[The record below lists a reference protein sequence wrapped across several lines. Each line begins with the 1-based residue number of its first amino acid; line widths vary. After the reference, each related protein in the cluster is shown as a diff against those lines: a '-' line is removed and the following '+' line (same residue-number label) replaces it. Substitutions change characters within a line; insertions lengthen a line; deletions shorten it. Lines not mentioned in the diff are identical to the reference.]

1 MEKKEITEEK
11 VKTRLE
17 EIQEENEKIKKD
29 RDKKYFEE
37 QKDIEEKTKENE
49 KMRKKLKDEEEKI
62 QLSFLNKVG
71 TDIAHSK
78 KLIGFI
84 KRYVLIGIV
93 TGVPGI
99 ALTYLWDK
107 WQENKMVK
115 DLYKKNIQAVV
126 NPNNRELAKEY
137 EILRR
142 KFYKAYDIDK
152 IEKLLMASDEIEKLK
167 NDNKSIQK
175 LTEEIRKARETYTK
189 NLDNYIENQI
199 IAEQKEELEETAV
212 VEEDTEEELE
222 LTEEKISMK

>member
-1 MEKKEITEEK
+1 MKEKEITDEK
-11 VKTRLE
+11 VKNRLE
-17 EIQEENEKIKKD
+17 EIQEENEKIKKE
-29 RDKKYFEE
+29 KEQKYFEE
-37 QKDIEEKTKENE
+37 QKNIEDKTKENE
-49 KMRKKLKDEEEKI
+49 KLRKKLKEEEEKI
-62 QLSFLNKVG
+62 QTSFSNKVG

-84 KRYVLIGIV
+84 KRYVLIGMV

-115 DLYKKNIQAVV
+115 DLYEKNIQSVT

-152 IEKLLMASDEIEKLK
+152 IEKLLMASEEIEKLK
-167 NDNKSIQK
+167 NDKKSIQK
-175 LTEEIRKARETYTK
+175 LTEEIKKCRETYTK

-199 IAEQKEELEETAV
+199 ISEQQEIVEETTV
-212 VEEDTEEELE
+212 VEEMEEELE
-222 LTEEKISMK
+222 IRR